1 MISGDNI
8 MENKQFIDD
17 YIKFAKEDI
26 KFYFLVGIVVFI
38 VLLIFSYIVNFY
50 YLLILII
57 FHLLLYV
64 GKINAYNNLK
74 KFKTYAI
81 TNNLTDELNNI
92 EYFNQENY
100 ILTLNGVFIIKKTK
114 ACYFR
119 YDDIKEI
126 YKKSEYTPKVHSW
139 DENLHIVLKNNDE
152 YSILIFSTAL
162 VNEEFRDITNYLLDK
177 NPKILFKK

>member
-1 MISGDNI
+1 

-17 YIKFAKEDI
+17 YIKFAKEDM
-26 KFYFLVGIVVFI
+26 KFYFLVGIVVF
-38 VLLIFSYIVNFY
+38 VALLIFSYIVNFY

-81 TNNLTDELNNI
+81 TNN
-92 EYFNQENY
+92 
-100 ILTLNGVFIIKKTK
+100 LTLNGVFIIKKTK